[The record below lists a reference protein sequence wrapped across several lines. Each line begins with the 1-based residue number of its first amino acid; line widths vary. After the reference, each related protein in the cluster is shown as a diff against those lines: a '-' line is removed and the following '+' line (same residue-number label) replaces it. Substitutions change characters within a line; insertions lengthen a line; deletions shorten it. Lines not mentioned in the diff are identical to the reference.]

1 MLSTVLDTYRFLI
14 KPYLLFSLYY
24 IIFIT
29 ESKEQN
35 KQDYKKI
42 IGGLTEFIFV
52 HIKNQFLYDYSEH
65 VFSIFFNV
73 NQLIVIWYLYT
84 EKYKI
89 QLHIKDKNSIIASK
103 FSDNSCFYI

>member
-1 MLSTVLDTYRFLI
+1 MLSTVLDTYRFLS
-14 KPYLLFSLYY
+14 KPYLLFSFYY

-42 IGGLTEFIFV
+42 IGGLTEEFV
-52 HIKNQFLYDYSEH
+52 VLSHGASSSTTIQEQYVLHI
-65 VFSIFFNV
+65 FNV

-89 QLHIKDKNSIIASK
+89 QLHTKR
-103 FSDNSCFYI
+103 

>member
-1 MLSTVLDTYRFLI
+1 MLSTVLDTYRFLS

-42 IGGLTEFIFV
+42 IGGLTESLL
-52 HIKNQFLYDYSEH
+52 FLS
-65 VFSIFFNV
+65 
-73 NQLIVIWYLYT
+73 
-84 EKYKI
+84 
-89 QLHIKDKNSIIASK
+89 HIKDRIPLRLFRTLCSPY
-103 FSDNSCFYI
+103 FLM